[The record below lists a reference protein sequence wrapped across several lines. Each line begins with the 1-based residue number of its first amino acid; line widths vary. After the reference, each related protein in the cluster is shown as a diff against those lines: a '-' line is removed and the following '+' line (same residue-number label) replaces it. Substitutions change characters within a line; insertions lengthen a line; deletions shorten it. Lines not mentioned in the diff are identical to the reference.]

1 MNYKMVGF
9 VLGRIFWIE
18 AVLMLC
24 PMACS
29 ALFGEWDIVL
39 SFLWPALV
47 LVALGMLLGLRQPR
61 NTTIY
66 ARDGLVIV
74 RWSGIDVGVWGTAL
88 YAFPAR
94 FPLSLML
101 SLRWFPA
108 LPPRA
113 PPSSPTWK
121 P

>member
-47 LVALGMLLGLRQPR
+47 LVALGMLLGSVNPAIPQSMP
-61 NTTIY
+61 
-66 ARDGLVIV
+66 GM
-74 RWSGIDVGVWGTAL
+74 VW
-88 YAFPAR
+88 
-94 FPLSLML
+94 
-101 SLRWFPA
+101 
-108 LPPRA
+108 
-113 PPSSPTWK
+113 
-121 P
+121 